1 MIQPLGFGNNKPK
14 ARTEPDEVPAEV
26 PEPEVETSPEPVPPS
41 DEEGTEG
48 LPPEKQDPKIT
59 AGAVVVKGERVGVAY
74 GQVEY
79 HDSDEDEV

>member
-1 MIQPLGFGNNKPK
+1 M
-14 ARTEPDEVPAEV
+14 ARRRLRDRDAEAVPAEA
-26 PEPEVETSPEPVPPS
+26 EVEETDEPVPPS

-79 HDSDEDEV
+79 HDSDEDKD